1 MSIKLDH
8 LEKLYLTQLK
18 DAYSA
23 EKQLLQALPRMRDG
37 ATETKLRE
45 AFVDHLGETRV
56 HVERIEQIFKSMEG
70 SPGGHKCK
78 AMEGLIEEG
87 KEVLSEDGEPETLDA
102 ALICAAQKVEHYE
115 IALYGC
121 LREYAR
127 ILGHAE
133 AVALIEETLNE
144 EKTADSRLTE
154 IAEQWVN
161 ASAMDN

>member
-8 LEKLYLTQLK
+8 LEKLYLSQLK

-23 EKQLLQALPRMRDG
+23 EKQLLEALPKMRDA
-37 ATETKLRE
+37 ATEKKLRD

-56 HVERIEQIFKSMEG
+56 HVERIEKIFESMDG
-70 SPGGHKCK
+70 SPAGHKCK

-87 KEVLSEDGEPETLDA
+87 KEILKEDSEPETLDA

-115 IALYGC
+115 IATYGC

-127 ILGHAE
+127 VLGHDE
-133 AVALIEETLNE
+133 AVAILEETLNE
-144 EKTADSRLTE
+144 EKAADLRLSE
-154 IAEQWVN
+154 VAEQWVN
-161 ASAMDN
+161 SAAMEE